1 MKFKFLSLFDAK
13 TNIYKINQ
21 IKIKKRLPIIKKF
34 CAVKDKKIP

>member
-21 IKIKKRLPIIKKF
+21 IKIKKIIK
-34 CAVKDKKIP
+34 AADYKKILCCKR